1 MAKEKENIQEK
12 PETTNPTVEE
22 EIAAATEAVEK
33 PKKRNTKSNAEEKVL
48 LEIPISEAEQDDWF
62 CCING
67 KTFVVQRGEQVL
79 VPKFVKEVYDN
90 QVRMQQLSIMRS
102 RALQQKLQDKEKLA
116 FS

>member
-1 MAKEKENIQEK
+1 MAKKEENIQEN

-33 PKKRNTKSNAEEKVL
+33 PKRKAKSNAEEKVL
-48 LEIPISEAEQDDWF
+48 LEIPISESEQDDWF

-67 KTFVVQRGEQVL
+67 KTFVVKRGEKVL

-90 QVRMQQLSIMRS
+90 QQRMVRESIKRS
-102 RALQQKLQDKEKLA
+102 QALQQKLAEKEKLA

>member
-1 MAKEKENIQEK
+1 MAKKEDIIQEN

-22 EIAAATEAVEK
+22 EIAAATEVVEK
-33 PKKRNTKSNAEEKVL
+33 AKKKAPKSTGEEKVL
-48 LEIPISEAEQDDWF
+48 INIPISETEQDDWF

-67 KTFVVQRGEQVL
+67 KTFQVQRGEDVL

-90 QVRMQQLSIMRS
+90 QVRMQRESIKRS
-102 RALQQKLQDKEKLA
+102 QALQRKLQEKEKLA